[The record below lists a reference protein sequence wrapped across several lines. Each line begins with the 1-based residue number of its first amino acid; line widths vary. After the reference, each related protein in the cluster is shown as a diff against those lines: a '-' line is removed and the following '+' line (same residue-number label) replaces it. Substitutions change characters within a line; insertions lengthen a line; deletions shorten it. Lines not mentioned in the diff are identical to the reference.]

1 MPSIRSG
8 YQIKRSGIYLLLRT
22 WRRKHLSGTKVHQ
35 TVKKKQQTL
44 IAKFTGHWSAGNAR
58 EWNLMMLTRI
68 WSAILLRIMIHAAL
82 NISESKPKKKMALG
96 ASNKPRDKNIFKE
109 LESYVQSRKVRPSKK
124 NMKKLEMNG
133 RHANLKPTE
142 RENCSK
148 STNIVC

>member
-1 MPSIRSG
+1 M
-8 YQIKRSGIYLLLRT
+8 
-22 WRRKHLSGTKVHQ
+22 
-35 TVKKKQQTL
+35 
-44 IAKFTGHWSAGNAR
+44 
-58 EWNLMMLTRI
+58 
-68 WSAILLRIMIHAAL
+68 LRIMIHAAL